1 MAFDKRK
8 ALQAALA
15 YTQQGRLDKAIAE
28 YEAILKADPN
38 DLSIYN
44 LLGDLYARTGATK
57 EAMDKYLKLGELY
70 RADGLAVKAIAVY
83 KKVVKL
89 DPRNVLASLAC
100 ADLYAE
106 QGLIGEAKLQYTV
119 AAEHYLREGQV
130 RKAIELYQR
139 IADLD
144 PGNVTVLSKLAE
156 LYAKEGMIEEAVSQ
170 LHKAAETA
178 LKARKDAEAKRFF
191 KRIAELDPSSFKAH
205 YGLARLLAQM
215 EAYDEAV
222 EALRLAERADPTS
235 PLAPAFLGEILR
247 LRGELSE
254 AEAAF
259 RRALQL
265 DPSGVEARLKLGQ
278 IYLERGRVE
287 EAFETYAVLAG
298 RFRQEERYDEA
309 IGLFRGILEAD
320 PKHLKA
326 GEQLSELLTLAGDL
340 EGAKEGF
347 RRLAALHREVGRAD
361 EEAVALRRI
370 LTLDPADALALGRLR
385 ELGIVEEDRSLHP
398 GVVEA
403 GPVYEEEAFPIE
415 VLPLEEQLQEEP
427 VEEGTKASEEALA
440 EGPSQVEVPTE
451 PAVVEEDALVSEHL
465 TEADV
470 YLKYG
475 LYERALERLR
485 QAIALAPQNLA
496 ARSKL
501 KVLYLERGML
511 SEAAA
516 EGVAMAEIALEQGLS
531 SQAALELKK
540 VLALDPQH
548 VRARE
553 LYDAIRASAP
563 EAMVI
568 EEELPEELQPFL
580 MEEPEEV
587 QVVEEGPDLSEDFA
601 EADFYLSQGMAEE
614 AKGILRRILVRD
626 PGNAQATKR
635 LSELEFRP
643 APPEVPVEFETPP
656 AKAPSLDVTPVF
668 RVASEEEEPEGGF
681 IDLSAELERELA
693 EEEEARQEIGPP
705 LEEILAEF
713 QKGIREQLSE
723 EDYETHYNL
732 GIAYKEMDLFD
743 EAIEEFRLA
752 ARDRKRALTCID
764 LIGLCYMAKG
774 RSELAVQ
781 EFQQGLALSGFPPEE
796 YRGLKYDLATA
807 YEVLGDLQRALA
819 ILQELEKEDPRLRD
833 VAARIRD
840 LRGRLQYWAGGSA
853 RPSPSGDPFSFL

>member
-1 MAFDKRK
+1 MTFDKRK
-8 ALQAALA
+8 ALQVALV

-44 LLGDLYARTGATK
+44 LLGDLYARTGAAS
-57 EAMDKYLKLGELY
+57 EAIAKYLKLGELY

-119 AAEHYLREGQV
+119 AAEHYLREGRV
-130 RKAIELYQR
+130 RKALELYQR

-144 PGNVTVLSKLAE
+144 PGNVTILSKLAE

-191 KRIAELDPSSFKAH
+191 KRMAELDPSSFKAH
-205 YGLARLLAQM
+205 YGLARLLVQM

-235 PLAPAFLGEILR
+235 PLAPAFLGEIQR

-265 DPSGVEARLKLGQ
+265 DPSGVEARLKLGR

-287 EAFETYAVLAG
+287 EAFETYAILAD
-298 RFRQEERYDEA
+298 RFRQEGRYDDA
-309 IGLFRGILEAD
+309 IELFRGILEAD

-326 GEQLSELLTLAGDL
+326 EEQLSELLTLAGDL

-347 RRLAALHREVGRAD
+347 RRLAALHREVERAD
-361 EEAVALRRI
+361 KEAVALRRV
-370 LTLDPADALALGRLR
+370 LALDPADALALGRLR
-385 ELGIVEEDRSLHP
+385 ELGVVEEDRSLHP
-398 GVVEA
+398 EMVEA
-403 GPVYEEEAFPIE
+403 GPSYEEEVLPIE
-415 VLPLEEQLQEEP
+415 APPLEEQLQEE
-427 VEEGTKASEEALA
+427 VEGGIKASEEALA
-440 EGPSQVEVPTE
+440 EGLSKVEVPTE
-451 PAVVEEDALVSEHL
+451 PEVVSGEDPLVLESLIEV
-465 TEADV
+465 DV
-470 YLKYG
+470 YLKYS
-475 LYERALERLR
+475 LYERAVERLR
-485 QAIALAPQNLA
+485 QATALVPRSLA
-496 ARSKL
+496 VRSKL
-501 KVLYLERGML
+501 KELYLERGML
-511 SEAAA
+511 DEAAA
-516 EGVAMAEIALEQGLS
+516 EGVAMAEIALEQGLP
-531 SQAALELKK
+531 SQAALELTK

-548 VRARE
+548 ARARE
-553 LYDAIRASAP
+553 LYASL
-563 EAMVI
+563 MG
-568 EEELPEELQPFL
+568 EEELPKELQPFL
-580 MEEPEEV
+580 VEEPEEV
-587 QVVEEGPDLSEDFA
+587 QVVEEGPDLSEDVA
-601 EADFYLSQGMAEE
+601 EADFYLSQGMVEE
-614 AKGILRRILVRD
+614 AKGVLRRILIRD

-635 LSELEFRP
+635 LSELELRP

-656 AKAPSLDVTPVF
+656 AKAPSFDVTPVF
-668 RVASEEEEPEGGF
+668 KVASEEEEPEGGF

-693 EEEEARQEIGPP
+693 EEEVPRQEIGPP

-713 QKGIREQLSE
+713 QKGIREKLSE

-752 ARDRKRALTCID
+752 AKDRRRALTCID

-774 RSELAVQ
+774 RPELAVQ
-781 EFQQGLALSGFPPEE
+781 ELMQGLVLSGFPPEE

-807 YEVLGDLQRALA
+807 YEVLGDLQKALT
-819 ILQELEKEDPRLRD
+819 ILQELEKEDPRLWD

-840 LRGRLQYWAGGSA
+840 LKGRLQYWAGGPA
-853 RPSPSGDPFSFL
+853 RPFPSGDPSDRISFL